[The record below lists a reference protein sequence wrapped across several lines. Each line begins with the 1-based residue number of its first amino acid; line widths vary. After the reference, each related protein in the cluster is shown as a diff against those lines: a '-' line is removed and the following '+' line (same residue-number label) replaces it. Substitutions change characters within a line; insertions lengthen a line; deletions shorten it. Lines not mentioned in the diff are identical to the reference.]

1 MTSSYVAVKRFC
13 YNQVWLIFFVLVLA
27 GCFRAE
33 LADPEPD
40 EPELEPDLPSLACN
54 PFIKT
59 GYTEKTSY
67 FPGEKIKVFFESKDE
82 VGPCCLTI
90 YSVTGDSVFSTA
102 SALPLTP
109 QLADDASMNGFRYP
123 VAVEFPVP
131 LIKSGIY
138 MIERNIPF
146 IVKTEEP
153 VDVMV
158 VYASNTANAYA
169 ETGGKSLYSLSGR
182 PAAVSFHRP
191 VPLQTLSE
199 VCLKWFEKLADF
211 RIGYVADMDMDS
223 YESIGQAK
231 VLVIAGHSEYWTRQG
246 RQNFDKFVDDGG
258 HALILSGN
266 TMWWQVRYS
275 DDFSQLICYK
285 DYESDPVNNEL
296 FKTINWNEPSLGYPI
311 VSSIGSHFPL
321 GGYGRKFDNGWDGY
335 KIANPLSP
343 IFEGLDLDKGDIIAL
358 PSLEYDGAPLSGFD
372 DEGYPLVDTD
382 ALGFEKV
389 ELLAFDR
396 GFRVVETTATFV
408 VFKKTSLSGVIINT
422 STTDWCSSNGMGGR
436 SESTIKAITYNAL
449 NNLVNG
455 YPVFSQ

>member
-1 MTSSYVAVKRFC
+1 MTSPHGAVKRFC
-13 YNQVWLIFFVLVLA
+13 YNQVSLIFLVFVFA
-27 GCFRAE
+27 GCIRAE

-40 EPELEPDLPSLACN
+40 EPEPETNLPSLACK

-59 GYTEKTSY
+59 GYTERTSY

-102 SALPLTP
+102 STLPPTP
-109 QLADDASMNGFRYP
+109 QIADDAFMNGFRYP
-123 VAVEFPVP
+123 VAVEFSVP

-146 IVKTEEP
+146 IVKTGDP
-153 VDVMV
+153 VDIMV

-169 ETGGKSLYSLSGR
+169 EAGGKSLYSLAAR
-182 PAAVSFHRP
+182 PPAVSFQRP
-191 VPLQTLSE
+191 VPLQALSE
-199 VCLKWFEKLADF
+199 VCLKWFDKLTDF
-211 RIGYVADMDMDS
+211 RIGYVADMDMDF
-223 YESIGQAK
+223 YESISQAK
-231 VLVIAGHSEYWTRQG
+231 VLVIAGHSEYWTRQA
-246 RQNFDKFVDDGG
+246 RQNFDRFVDDGG

-266 TMWWQVRYS
+266 TMWWQVRYA

-285 DYESDPVNNEL
+285 DDESDPVDNQL
-296 FKTINWNEPSLGYPI
+296 FKTINWNEPSLGYSI
-311 VSSIGSHFPL
+311 LSSIGSHFPL
-321 GGYGRKFDNGWDGY
+321 GGYGKKLDYGWDGY
-335 KIANPLSP
+335 KIANPSSP
-343 IFEGLDLDKGDIIAL
+343 LFEGLDLKKGDIIVL
-358 PSLEYDGAPLSGFD
+358 PSLEYDGTPLSGFD
-372 DEGYPLVDTD
+372 DEGYPMLDAD

-396 GFRVVETTATFV
+396 GFRVVETTATFI

-455 YPVFSQ
+455 YLVFSQ